1 MGTIKF
7 KMYHSLTHSLTST
20 DYYDSTVIVTQGFID
35 HLYVNF
41 DILVI
46 FISLFF
52 WYVFFMRRESV
63 IRSVVIIIPRI

>member
-7 KMYHSLTHSLTST
+7 KMYHSLTHSLTSP
-20 DYYDSTVIVTQGFID
+20 DHYDSTVIVTQGFID

-52 WYVFFMRRESV
+52 WNSNPV
-63 IRSVVIIIPRI
+63 PRALSQPRYQYE